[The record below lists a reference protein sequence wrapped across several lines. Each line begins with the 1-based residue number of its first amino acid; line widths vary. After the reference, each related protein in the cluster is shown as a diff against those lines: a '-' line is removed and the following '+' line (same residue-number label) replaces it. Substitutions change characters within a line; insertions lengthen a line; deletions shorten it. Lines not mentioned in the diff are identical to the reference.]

1 MKYFVVLF
9 KNKKKKKIINKF
21 KFKKH
26 AVNLYKKLIKESEK
40 VFFNKKLH
48 NTEECTFEL
57 GLISTKNEHDS
68 PTYLKDEL
76 GRSHRVNIKSED
88 NLYYSYHHK
97 DFKKQRFLLS
107 HLKEE
112 TNYNYCREFYGARIK
127 YNSLKKALED

>member
-1 MKYFVVLF
+1 MNGYMSDKLTFTNALHQSQKYKQKLESFRIATTHQRYFIDDLF
-9 KNKKKKKIINKF
+9 NMIFLSI
-21 KFKKH
+21 
-26 AVNLYKKLIKESEK
+26 YIQKLQIRIVKSAYNNSEDW
-40 VFFNKKLH
+40 
-48 NTEECTFEL
+48 NT
-57 GLISTKNEHDS
+57 
-68 PTYLKDEL
+68 
-76 GRSHRVNIKSED
+76 KSKD